1 MTEKWKDLV
10 GYEGLYKISD
20 QGNVWSERRQR
31 LLSTKPNKHRGYP
44 EFCVVGLDGK
54 QRTMSVHQEI
64 MRAFVGPLPQGN
76 QVRHL
81 DGNPLNNS
89 LINLAYGTPKE
100 NAADRRSGD
109 YEGVRL
115 LSYEQIEKI
124 RFDALK
130 GMRAKDIAIK
140 HGIDVE
146 RLSSLLDIH
155 TLDIRR
161 ELMLKCI
168 QGGITVKVAGEYFGL
183 TSHSAVSQMIKKYYG
198 GVRALRNK
206 YPLNKSLSVKDV
218 PRIIGLE

>member
-1 MTEKWKDLV
+1 MAEQWKDLV
-10 GYEGLYKISD
+10 GYKGLYKISD

-31 LLSTKPNKHRGYP
+31 MLSTKPNKHRGYP
-44 EFCVVGLDGK
+44 EFCVVANGK
-54 QRTMSVHQEI
+54 QRTMSVHQEV
-64 MRAFVGPLPQGN
+64 MRAFVGPLLAGC

-81 DGNPLNNS
+81 DGNPLNNR
-89 LINLAYGTPKE
+89 LDNLAYGTPKE
-100 NAADRRSGD
+100 NARGRRGED
-109 YEGVRL
+109 YEGVKL

-146 RLSSLLDIH
+146 RLSSLLDRR

-168 QGGITVKVAGEYFGL
+168 QGGITVQVAGEYFGL

-198 GVRALRNK
+198 GVRALRKK
-206 YPLNKSLSVKDV
+206 YPLNSSLNVKDV